1 MDICANVNCI
11 MGQLM
16 SSEEELTELKKTA
29 GSVMYDAMVEEEA
42 VPDLAVVHPLLLAN
56 QNEVSV
62 SQASLQEHL
71 KQIQSDLGKRA
82 PTYLRDLIGRL
93 SAFSDEPRL
102 AGLVGLAV
110 TMVMDVAWS
119 SKQSAGV
126 KGRPA
131 ASPSCQSVWELQ
143 EVMEEYLKRCR
154 ISLSDKRRLIE
165 DSVRLEA
172 QLSLILTRLKTCL
185 LGGGCD
191 SRSLRHWACGA
202 AFHTQMLVHL
212 ACFEDKAEPLSAR
225 AAMDQYLEDLKQII
239 AAYRCYKATTVCV
252 LKCRGGL
259 LAKSDHSQ
267 DVPEEG
273 AMTGLTVTDR
283 ETGKSVTIAL
293 SVLEDE
299 IGRRKLNS
307 GTVTSSQV
315 NLDLITSD
323 HYSQAYLDSF
333 FSDRG
338 PVAELENYFV
348 NASERLAMHRTDLQR
363 KNKTGARKAV
373 EKSEDGHVLDEA
385 QVLSDK
391 ERAERKP
398 KGEEPKE
405 SSERDASL
413 KLSIV
418 ETEPEESITRTQP
431 DPASAEGS
439 RSQSAAEGK

>member
-1 MDICANVNCI
+1 MNIYANINGI
-11 MGQLM
+11 MGQFM
-16 SSEEELTELKKTA
+16 SSEKELAELKTTA
-29 GSVMYDAMVEEEA
+29 GSVLYGAMLEEGA

-56 QNEVSV
+56 QNEDSV

-102 AGLVGLAV
+102 AGLVGLAI
-110 TMVMDVAWS
+110 TMVMDMAWS

-131 ASPSCQSVWELQ
+131 ASSSCQTVWELQ

-165 DSVRLEA
+165 DSARLEA

-239 AAYRCYKATTVCV
+239 TAYRCYKSTTVCV

-283 ETGKSVTIAL
+283 ETGKSVTMAL

-299 IGRRKLNS
+299 IGRRKLDS

-323 HYSQAYLDSF
+323 HYSQAYLDHL
-333 FSDRG
+333 FSNKG

-363 KNKTGARKAV
+363 KNKTGARKVV
-373 EKSEDGHVLDEA
+373 EKSEDGSDEA
-385 QVLSDK
+385 QALSDK
-391 ERAERKP
+391 ERAETKP

-418 ETEPEESITRTQP
+418 ETEPEESLTRTQP
-431 DPASAEGS
+431 DSASTEGS
-439 RSQSAAEGK
+439 RSRSAAAEGK